1 MAKLF
6 KLKVNTPAGIF
17 FEDDIIQIELR
28 TPSGVIGVL
37 ADHQPVIGSI
47 LPSLCW
53 IKDSKGNR
61 VSALVNT
68 GIFET
73 DGKSINIITDFFD
86 FTNKIN
92 DSVLE
97 IRKQKIAEAIK
108 SAESTTN
115 VKLYEGIQ
123 RKLEKELEDL
133 NKLTKK

>member
-1 MAKLF
+1 
-6 KLKVNTPAGIF
+6 
-17 FEDDIIQIELR
+17 
-28 TPSGVIGVL
+28 VIGVL